1 MEIAVSV
8 IIDTALITLTLAL
21 AAFGL
26 AIIYGLIG
34 VINMGHG
41 AMLTLGGLGIPR
53 NEQCDVCGKKYKKN
67 INTLIHFAKELL
79 GSAEVQ

>member
-1 MEIAVSV
+1 MAIAT
-8 IIDTALITLTLAL
+8 IINPTAETAV
-21 AAFGL
+21 GL
-26 AIIYGLIG
+26 GTNYIHWNGYPEKD
-34 VINMGHG
+34 G